1 MSRGPAA
8 CFAIGFLF
16 LLATHRSFL
25 DLPYHWDELGYFI
38 PAAHDLLVSGAL
50 VPHSTLPN
58 VHPPLLMAYLA
69 AVWKLF
75 GFAIPVTRV
84 AMLAIGAATL
94 TAAFVLASRLAGPRA
109 AWTAVALMAVSPPF
123 VA

>member
-25 DLPYHWDELGYFI
+25 DLPYHWDELGYYI

-50 VPHSTLPN
+50 VPRSTLPN
-58 VHPPLLMAYLA
+58 VHPPLVMACLA
-69 AVWKLF
+69 GAWKLF
-75 GFAIPVTRV
+75 GFSIPVTRV
-84 AMLAIGAATL
+84 AMLVLGAATL
-94 TAAFVLASRLAGPRA
+94 AAAFLLARH
-109 AWTAVALMAVSPPF
+109 
-123 VA
+123 